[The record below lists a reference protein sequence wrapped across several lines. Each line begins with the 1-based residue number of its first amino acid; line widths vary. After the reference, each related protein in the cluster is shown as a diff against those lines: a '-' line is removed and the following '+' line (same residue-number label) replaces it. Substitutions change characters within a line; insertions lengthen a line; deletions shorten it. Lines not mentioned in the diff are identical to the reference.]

1 MTRYINLC
9 RETPKKQA
17 DELTKYERYKESYEL
32 YRNLEAR
39 KEYHEKYNK
48 MYREKHSGYID
59 CECGTTYKI
68 LSGYSHVKSQKHI
81 AFSQKQN
88 SGDT

>member
-1 MTRYINLC
+1 
-9 RETPKKQA
+9 
-17 DELTKYERYKESYEL
+17 
-32 YRNLEAR
+32 
-39 KEYHEKYNK
+39 

-81 AFSQKQN
+81 AYSQKQN
-88 SGDT
+88 STE

>member
-9 RETPKKQA
+9 RETPKKE
-17 DELTKYERYKESYEL
+17 DEPTKYEKYKQSYEL
-32 YRNLEAR
+32 HRNIEAH
-39 KEYHEKYNK
+39 KHYHDKYNK